1 MLKIKD
7 SVDLKELEKFGF
19 EYEKEHGIFPNRY
32 IYVDNRCDQ
41 LVQIDADD
49 RTILVEDI
57 SEDYFVGALVD
68 NALNA
73 LYDLI
78 KADMVEKVSDKK

>member
-19 EYEKEHGIFPNRY
+19 EYDKRALWY
-32 IYVDNRCDQ
+32 IKDLEFITYWITERTKSIEISVFNDN
-41 LVQIDADD
+41 
-49 RTILVEDI
+49 DI
-57 SEDYFVGALVD
+57 VLDGT
-68 NALNA
+68 

-78 KADMVEKVSDKK
+78 QAGLVEKI